1 MQSVRN
7 KTVKKNPPMNADISG
22 STIPNTALVNFL
34 RQESESAFRRPWHR
48 LERGLRMNRLR
59 KFSEDEAKR
68 LKLGEQEKN
77 NLFILLNKSLERKL
91 LNSKTAVIYDQ
102 DQEKITEIKGLV
114 SHRTSTGETLF
125 QLLDR
130 KNAVTF
136 RRRPGSAVAGTTTT
150 TGQNQN
156 QSQSESVPSKPKQQE

>member
-1 MQSVRN
+1 MNTLPSVRN
-7 KTVKKNPPMNADISG
+7 KTVKKNAPMSSDLSG
-22 STIPNTALVNFL
+22 GVVPNTALVNFL

-68 LKLGEQEKN
+68 LKLSEQEKN

-136 RRRPGSAVAGTTTT
+136 RRRPGSSGASAP
-150 TGQNQN
+150 QQ
-156 QSQSESVPSKPKQQE
+156 QSTDAILSKPKQQE

>member
-1 MQSVRN
+1 MNTIRN
-7 KTVKKNPPMNADISG
+7 KTVKKTNAADADLSG
-22 STIPNTALVNFL
+22 NLQFTPLMNFL

-68 LKLGEQEKN
+68 LKLSESEKN
-77 NLFILLNKSLERKL
+77 NLFILLNKSLEKKL
-91 LNSKTAVIYDQ
+91 LNSKTAVIYDM
-102 DQEKITEIKGLV
+102 DEEKITEIKGVV

-130 KNAVTF
+130 KKAVTF
-136 RRRPGSAVAGTTTT
+136 RRRPQVQTPSTSTSTATPE
-150 TGQNQN
+150 
-156 QSQSESVPSKPKQQE
+156 QSSELSKS

>member
-1 MQSVRN
+1 MNTIVNRN
-7 KTVKKNPPMNADISG
+7 KTVKKTNPGDADLSG
-22 STIPNTALVNFL
+22 NSQFTPLMNFL
-34 RQESESAFRRPWHR
+34 KQESDNAFKRPWHR

-68 LKLGEQEKN
+68 LKLSESEKN
-77 NLFILLNKSLERKL
+77 NLFILLNKSLEKKL
-91 LNSKTAVIYDQ
+91 LNSKTAVIYDL
-102 DQEKITEIKGLV
+102 DEEKITEIKGLV

-136 RRRPGSAVAGTTTT
+136 RRRPQAQSVISTTQQTS
-150 TGQNQN
+150 GLP
-156 QSQSESVPSKPKQQE
+156 SDPSKS

>member
-1 MQSVRN
+1 MMNTNPNRN
-7 KTVKKNPPMNADISG
+7 KTVKKTNALDSDLSG
-22 STIPNTALVNFL
+22 NSQFTPLMNFL
-34 RQESESAFRRPWHR
+34 KQESDNAFKRPWHR

-68 LKLGEQEKN
+68 LKLSEGEKN
-77 NLFILLNKSLERKL
+77 NLFILLNKSLEKKL

-102 DQEKITEIKGLV
+102 EEEKITEIKGLI

-136 RRRPGSAVAGTTTT
+136 RRRPQPSQVAGQPSST
-150 TGQNQN
+150 
-156 QSQSESVPSKPKQQE
+156 SSEPPKS

>member
-1 MQSVRN
+1 MNASNRN
-7 KTVKKNPPMNADISG
+7 KTVKKPAAGDVDISG
-22 STIPNTALVNFL
+22 NAQFSPLMNFL
-34 RQESESAFRRPWHR
+34 RQESESAFKRPWHR

-59 KFSEDEAKR
+59 KFSEDEGKR
-68 LKLGEQEKN
+68 LKLSEAEKN
-77 NLFILLNKSLERKL
+77 NLFILLNKSLEKKL

-102 DQEKITEIKGLV
+102 DEEKITEIKGLV

-136 RRRPGSAVAGTTTT
+136 RRRPQPSTATA
-150 TGQNQN
+150 
-156 QSQSESVPSKPKQQE
+156 QSSVSSSDPSKSKTTE

>member
-1 MQSVRN
+1 
-7 KTVKKNPPMNADISG
+7 MNTDLSG
-22 STIPNTALVNFL
+22 AAVPNTALVNFL

-68 LKLGEQEKN
+68 LKLSEQEKN
-77 NLFILLNKSLERKL
+77 NLFVLLNKSLERKL

-136 RRRPGSAVAGTTTT
+136 RRRPGSAAPSSNTNTSDATANPGAIL
-150 TGQNQN
+150 
-156 QSQSESVPSKPKQQE
+156 SKPKQQE

>member
-1 MQSVRN
+1 MNTNRN
-7 KTVKKNPPMNADISG
+7 KTVKKTNVADSDLSG
-22 STIPNTALVNFL
+22 NTSFTPLMNFL

-68 LKLGEQEKN
+68 LKLSEVEKN
-77 NLFILLNKSLERKL
+77 NLFILLNKSLEKKL
-91 LNSKTAVIYDQ
+91 LNSKTAVIYDMEE
-102 DQEKITEIKGLV
+102 EKITEIKGLV

-136 RRRPGSAVAGTTTT
+136 RRRP
-150 TGQNQN
+150 QP
-156 QSQSESVPSKPKQQE
+156 QSQPQQQQTQLSQTSEPSKS

>member
-1 MQSVRN
+1 MNTNRN
-7 KTVKKNPPMNADISG
+7 KTVKKTNAVDSDLSG
-22 STIPNTALVNFL
+22 NTQFTPLMNFL
-34 RQESESAFRRPWHR
+34 RQESESAFQRPWHR

-68 LKLGEQEKN
+68 LKLSETEKN
-77 NLFILLNKSLERKL
+77 NLFILLNKSLEKKL
-91 LNSKTAVIYDQ
+91 LNSKTAVIYDMEE
-102 DQEKITEIKGLV
+102 EKITEIKGLV

-136 RRRPGSAVAGTTTT
+136 RRRPQTQNQPTQAQQTTTQT
-150 TGQNQN
+150 
-156 QSQSESVPSKPKQQE
+156 SEVSKS

>member
-1 MQSVRN
+1 MMNTTINRN
-7 KTVKKNPPMNADISG
+7 KTVKKSNPVDSDLSGNAQF
-22 STIPNTALVNFL
+22 TPLMNFL
-34 RQESESAFRRPWHR
+34 RQESESAFKRPWHR

-68 LKLGEQEKN
+68 LKLSEPEKN
-77 NLFILLNKSLERKL
+77 NLFILLNKSLEKKL
-91 LNSKTAVIYDQ
+91 LNSKTAVIYDLE
-102 DQEKITEIKGLV
+102 QEKITEIKGLV

-136 RRRPGSAVAGTTTT
+136 RRRPQPAQATPAAQPSSAST
-150 TGQNQN
+150 
-156 QSQSESVPSKPKQQE
+156 SEPKS

>member
-1 MQSVRN
+1 MNTVTNRN
-7 KTVKKNPPMNADISG
+7 KTVKKTSANDVDISG
-22 STIPNTALVNFL
+22 NAHFTPLMNFL
-34 RQESESAFRRPWHR
+34 RQESDNAFRRPWHR

-68 LKLGEQEKN
+68 LKLSEAEKN
-77 NLFILLNKSLERKL
+77 NLFILLNKSLEKKL

-102 DQEKITEIKGLV
+102 DEEKITEIKGLV

-136 RRRPGSAVAGTTTT
+136 RRRPQPTATGGT
-150 TGQNQN
+150 
-156 QSQSESVPSKPKQQE
+156 SSVPPTEPSKSKPTE

>member
-1 MQSVRN
+1 MNTQTSVRN
-7 KTVKKNPPMNADISG
+7 KTVKKIAPSHTDLSG
-22 STIPNTALVNFL
+22 GAVAVPNTALANFL

-59 KFSEDEAKR
+59 KFSDDEAKR
-68 LKLGEQEKN
+68 LKLTEQEKN
-77 NLFILLNKSLERKL
+77 NLFVLLNKSLERKL

-136 RRRPGSAVAGTTTT
+136 RRRPGSSGGQPTTVPPSTP
-150 TGQNQN
+150 
-156 QSQSESVPSKPKQQE
+156 EAIPSKPKTQE

>member
-1 MQSVRN
+1 MNTVTSRN
-7 KTVKKNPPMNADISG
+7 KTVKKTTGGDVDLSG
-22 STIPNTALVNFL
+22 NSQFTPLMNFL
-34 RQESESAFRRPWHR
+34 RQESDNAFRRPWHR

-59 KFSEDEAKR
+59 KFSDDEAKR
-68 LKLGEQEKN
+68 LKLSETEKN
-77 NLFILLNKSLERKL
+77 NLFILLNKSLEKKL

-102 DQEKITEIKGLV
+102 DEEKITEIKGLV

-136 RRRPGSAVAGTTTT
+136 RRRPQPSTT
-150 TGQNQN
+150 TGTT
-156 QSQSESVPSKPKQQE
+156 SVPTNDPSKSKTTE